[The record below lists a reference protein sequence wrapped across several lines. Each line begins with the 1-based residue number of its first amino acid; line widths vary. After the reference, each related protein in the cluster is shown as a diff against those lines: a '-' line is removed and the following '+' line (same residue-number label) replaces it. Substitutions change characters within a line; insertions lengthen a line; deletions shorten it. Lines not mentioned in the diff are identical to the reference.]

1 MSVFF
6 FYNNFKNTKLID
18 KISTNYI
25 ITDGYINI
33 KSYINNILDL
43 KGSNE
48 QLFGKIVYFNLN
60 VEYII
65 EKINKVNNVEYRN
78 RYIIQNIA
86 YNRRKTTYQV
96 IKEQKR

>member
-25 ITDGYINI
+25 ISDGYINI
-33 KSYINNILDL
+33 KSYTNNILDL
-43 KGSNE
+43 KGSDE

-60 VEYII
+60 VEYIL
-65 EKINKVNNVEYRN
+65 EKINKLYNLEYRN
-78 RYIIQNIA
+78 RYIIQNIDVYKLDNSKETA
-86 YNRRKTTYQV
+86 YIIY
-96 IKEQKR
+96 

>member
-60 VEYII
+60 VEYIL
-65 EKINKVNNVEYRN
+65 EKINKLYNLEYRH
-78 RYIIQNIA
+78 RYIIQKIDVYKLDNYKETA
-86 YNRRKTTYQV
+86 YIIY
-96 IKEQKR
+96 

>member
-60 VEYII
+60 VEYIL
-65 EKINKVNNVEYRN
+65 EKINKLYNLEYRN
-78 RYIIQNIA
+78 RYIIQNIDVYKLDNSKETA
-86 YNRRKTTYQV
+86 YIIY
-96 IKEQKR
+96 

>member
-25 ITDGYINI
+25 ISDGYINI
-33 KSYINNILDL
+33 KSYTNNILDL
-43 KGSNE
+43 KGSDE

-60 VEYII
+60 VEYIL
-65 EKINKVNNVEYRN
+65 EKINKLYNLEYRH
-78 RYIIQNIA
+78 RYIIQKIDVYKLDNSKETA
-86 YNRRKTTYQV
+86 YIIY
-96 IKEQKR
+96 

>member
-25 ITDGYINI
+25 ITDGFINI

-43 KGSNE
+43 NGSDE
-48 QLFGKIVYFNLN
+48 QLYGKIVYFNIN
-60 VEYII
+60 VEYIL
-65 EKINKVNNVEYRN
+65 EKINKLYNLKYRD
-78 RYIIQNIA
+78 RYIIQKIDVYKLDNSKETA
-86 YNRRKTTYQV
+86 YIIY
-96 IKEQKR
+96 